1 MAISTFQELQD
12 GVSNWLD
19 RSDLSAR
26 IPEFITLAEAQMN
39 RMLRIRL
46 MEGRYTASTVKGQR
60 NYALPT
66 DYRQMRALRINQDPI
81 RVLQYLSPQ
90 ILDAVWAG
98 SYTGT
103 PTAYTIVANDIRLGP
118 SPDSVLELDID
129 YYRAV
134 SPLSGSNTTTT
145 MLTQNPDIY
154 LYGSLMAA
162 EPFLMNDERLAVWG
176 ALFDKAVRNLESQ
189 DARDR
194 HSGSALQIRNL
205 SLKP

>member
-1 MAISTFQELQD
+1 MAISNFTELQAA
-12 GVSNWLD
+12 VSNWLD
-19 RSDLSAR
+19 RSDLTDR

-39 RMLRIRL
+39 RQLRIRL

-90 ILDAVWAG
+90 NMDAVWAG

-103 PTAYTIVANDIRLGP
+103 PCAYTIVANDIRLGP

-134 SPLSGSNTTTT
+134 APLSGSNTTTT

-154 LYGSLMAA
+154 LYGSLMASA
-162 EPFLMNDERLAVWG
+162 PFLMDDEKIAIWG
-176 ALFDKAVRNLESQ
+176 ELFDKAVRDIEAQ
-189 DARDR
+189 EARER
-194 HSGSALQIRNL
+194 HSGAALQIRNI

>member
-1 MAISTFQELQD
+1 MAISNYTELQD
-12 GVSNWLD
+12 AVSNWLD
-19 RSDLSAR
+19 RSDLSDR

-39 RMLRIRL
+39 RLLRIRL

-66 DYRQMRALRINQDPI
+66 DYRQMRSFRINQDPI

-90 ILDAVWAG
+90 NMDAVWAG

-154 LYGSLMAA
+154 LYGSLMASA
-162 EPFLMNDERLAVWG
+162 PFLMDDEKLAVWG
-176 ALFDKAVRNLESQ
+176 GLFDNAVRDLESQ

-205 SLKP
+205 SLKH

>member
-1 MAISTFQELQD
+1 MAISNFTELQTA
-12 GVSNWLD
+12 VSNWLD
-19 RSDLSAR
+19 RSDLSDR

-39 RMLRIRL
+39 RLLRIRL

-66 DYRQMRALRINQDPI
+66 DYRQMRALRINSDPI
-81 RVLQYLSPQ
+81 RVLQYLTPQ
-90 ILDAVWAG
+90 NMDSVWAG

-103 PTAYTIVANDIRLGP
+103 PIAYTIVANDIRLGP

-134 SPLSGSNTTTT
+134 TPLSGTTATTT

-154 LYGSLMAA
+154 LYGALMAA
-162 EPFLMNDERLAVWG
+162 EPFLMNDERLVVWG
-176 ALFDKAVRNLESQ
+176 SLFDKAVGNLESQ

>member
-26 IPEFITLAEAQMN
+26 FPEFITLAEAQMY

-81 RVLQYLSPQ
+81 RVLQ
-90 ILDAVWAG
+90 
-98 SYTGT
+98 
-103 PTAYTIVANDIRLGP
+103 
-118 SPDSVLELDID
+118 
-129 YYRAV
+129 
-134 SPLSGSNTTTT
+134 
-145 MLTQNPDIY
+145 
-154 LYGSLMAA
+154 
-162 EPFLMNDERLAVWG
+162 
-176 ALFDKAVRNLESQ
+176 
-189 DARDR
+189 
-194 HSGSALQIRNL
+194 
-205 SLKP
+205 

>member
-1 MAISTFQELQD
+1 MAISNFTELQTA
-12 GVSNWLD
+12 VSNWLD
-19 RSDLSAR
+19 RSDLSDR
-26 IPEFITLAEAQMN
+26 IPEFITLAEANMN
-39 RMLRIRL
+39 RLLRIRL

-66 DYRQMRALRINQDPI
+66 DYRQMRALRINSDPI
-81 RVLQYLSPQ
+81 RVLQYLTPQ
-90 ILDAVWAG
+90 NMDSVWAG

-103 PTAYTIVANDIRLGP
+103 PIAYTIVANDIRLGP

-134 SPLSGSNTTTT
+134 TPLSGTTATTT

-154 LYGSLMAA
+154 LYGALMASA
-162 EPFLMNDERLAVWG
+162 PFLMDDQKIAVWG
-176 ALFDKAVRNLESQ
+176 ALFDKAVGNLESQ

>member
-1 MAISTFQELQD
+1 MAISTYTELQD
-12 GVSNWLD
+12 AVSNWLD
-19 RSDLSAR
+19 RSDLSDR

-90 ILDAVWAG
+90 NMDSVWAG
-98 SYTGT
+98 SYTST

-134 SPLSGSNTTTT
+134 SPLSGTTATTT

-154 LYGSLMAA
+154 LYGALMAA

>member
-90 ILDAVWAG
+90 NMDSVWAG

-103 PTAYTIVANDIRLGP
+103 PCAYTIVANDIRLGP

-176 ALFDKAVRNLESQ
+176 ALFDKAVRNMESQ

>member
-1 MAISTFQELQD
+1 VAISNFTELQTA
-12 GVSNWLD
+12 VSNWLD
-19 RSDLSAR
+19 RSDLSDR
-26 IPEFITLAEAQMN
+26 IPEFITLAEANMN
-39 RMLRIRL
+39 RLLRIRL

-66 DYRQMRALRINQDPI
+66 DYRQMRALRINSDPI
-81 RVLQYLSPQ
+81 RVLQYLTPQ
-90 ILDAVWAG
+90 NMDSVWAG

-103 PTAYTIVANDIRLGP
+103 PIAYTIVANDIRLGP

-134 SPLSGSNTTTT
+134 TPLSGTTATTT

-154 LYGSLMAA
+154 LYGALMAA
-162 EPFLMNDERLAVWG
+162 EPFLMNDERLVVWG
-176 ALFDKAVRNLESQ
+176 SLFDKAVGNLESQ

>member
-1 MAISTFQELQD
+1 MAISNFTELQAA
-12 GVSNWLD
+12 VSNWLD
-19 RSDLSAR
+19 RSDLTDR

-39 RMLRIRL
+39 RQLRIRL

-90 ILDAVWAG
+90 NMDSVWAG

-154 LYGSLMAA
+154 LYGSLMARA
-162 EPFLMNDERLAVWG
+162 PFLMDDEKLAIWG
-176 ALFDKAVRNLESQ
+176 ALFDKAVRDLESQ

-194 HSGSALQIRNL
+194 PSGSALQIRNI